1 MLNVTKTRK
10 YPEGKFTDD
19 DPLARVEIGPNM
31 DSHLVRSVSKVDEFP
46 LSVSKV
52 DEFPLSV

>member
-1 MLNVTKTRK
+1 MN
-10 YPEGKFTDD
+10 PEGKFTDD